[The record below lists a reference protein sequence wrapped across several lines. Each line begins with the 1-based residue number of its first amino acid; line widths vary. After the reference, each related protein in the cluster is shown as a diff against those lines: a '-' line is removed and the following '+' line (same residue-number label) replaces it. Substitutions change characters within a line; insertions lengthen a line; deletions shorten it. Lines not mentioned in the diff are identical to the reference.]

1 MKSLCIAALLALALS
16 GCASP
21 PPLNQLSTQQ
31 TVQSPPA
38 DQAQIVFLNPANSV
52 TGAFLVGLYDIAGGE
67 RTLYGMSG
75 PMSKIVQTVTPGK
88 HRFMAHNTAGGI
100 SYLLDAD
107 VQAGKRYYVLLRFV
121 YGRGLQLRPIKV
133 DSSAEFSPQN
143 PKFQE
148 WVKDTKVVEP
158 TAETPNW
165 YAKYSSGVDKSQ
177 AAAIAEWEAKDASQK
192 QQLTLS
198 TTDFVAD

>member
-1 MKSLCIAALLALALS
+1 MKSFCIAAALALALS

-21 PPLNQLSTQQ
+21 PPLNQLSAQQ

-52 TGAFLVGLYDIAGGE
+52 TGAFLVGLYDIAGSE
-67 RTLYGMSG
+67 RSFYGMSG
-75 PMSKIVQTVTPGK
+75 PMSKIVQTVAPGK
-88 HRFMAHNTAGGI
+88 HRFMAHNTAGGQ

-121 YGRGLQLRPIKV
+121 YGRGLQLRPVKA
-133 DSSAEFSPQN
+133 DGSAEFSPQN

-148 WVKDTKVVEP
+148 WVNQTKVVEQ

-165 YAKYSSGVDKSQ
+165 YGKYSGAVDKSQ
-177 AAAIAEWEAKDASQK
+177 AAAITEWDAKDASQQ
-192 QQLTLS
+192 QQLTLAK
-198 TTDFVAD
+198 TDFVAD